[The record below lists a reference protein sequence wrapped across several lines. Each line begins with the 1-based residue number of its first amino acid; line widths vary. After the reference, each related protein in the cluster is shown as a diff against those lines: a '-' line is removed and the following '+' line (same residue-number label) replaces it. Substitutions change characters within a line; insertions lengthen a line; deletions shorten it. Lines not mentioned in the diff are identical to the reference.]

1 MNTTFIQSSDISF
14 CRPQFWSLLKQCIK
28 LLWRSLQDHYQP
40 VRHWECFLNKIKSVS
55 RADHPSAYLAKM
67 ASKPFWTD
75 QSEKRARHVEVRER
89 HLCWGNVRR
98 KTCLF
103 GNRMPARGLNYI
115 LKNNNNIHTIF
126 KFGFPAKVWCIENLA
141 DIFTHRHINERHS
154 FKFSV
159 GLQWM
164 FVSYARLMW
173 RIAKLL

>member
-55 RADHPSAYLAKM
+55 RADHPSAHLAKM

-75 QSEKRARHVEVRER
+75 QSQKRARHVEVRER

-115 LKNNNNIHTIF
+115 LKSNNNNHTIF
-126 KFGFPAKVWCIENLA
+126 SFVKVTKLKIVWLFLLLLTSSLVTHIWRSWCPKGKQPFDWL
-141 DIFTHRHINERHS
+141 F
-154 FKFSV
+154 
-159 GLQWM
+159 
-164 FVSYARLMW
+164 
-173 RIAKLL
+173 